1 MTIRAFWKRGP
12 PLRLIKR
19 TDIPPDE
26 LFTSDEVRRAV
37 EFRNCFFVRPSN
49 ILFYGHLVFMPVA
62 WLLIQTWPPY
72 HHAFVVTDW
81 IADRLP
87 SSVFGILTVTQAQL
101 DEVGARLPRAAY
113 IHFIVEQIV
122 LAAICL
128 VWPLT
133 ISVKMWRIY
142 PLLEA
147 HARHIHVNYDEYR
160 NTAMR
165 RGAWISIPMIPAIL
179 VFAWWIFSSPNRL
192 LYMIEKGNGFGLLA
206 INATGAMWGSIT
218 ALILVSGFILA
229 LRGIIELI
237 RDR

>member
-37 EFRNCFFVRPSN
+37 RLFRWLYGYSISF
-49 ILFYGHLVFMPVA
+49 LFYGHLVFMPVA

-87 SSVFGILTVTQAQL
+87 STVFGILTVTQAQL

-128 VWPLT
+128 VWSLT

-142 PLLEA
+142 PFLEA

-165 RGAWISIPMIPAIL
+165 RKGWIVPPFIL
-179 VFAWWIFSSPNRL
+179 GVLYGGWWIFSSPDRL

-206 INATGAMWGSIT
+206 INAIGAMWVGVCIFYYVGLRIIS
-218 ALILVSGFILA
+218 
-229 LRGIIELI
+229 LRGVVDLLL
-237 RDR
+237 DR